1 MTETDPS
8 SLQQILSMVGWVP
21 TIIFPAA
28 TVVKLFAIARSG
40 RADGATALTWSL
52 FAVANVCLY
61 LTIGDWM
68 RPQVV
73 ISTLGTAV
81 LQVVVVALAL
91 KLRASSSA
99 SAAASAVSPATSAA
113 GDSAAR

>member
-28 TVVKLFAIARSG
+28 TVVKLFAIARRG
-40 RADGATALTWSL
+40 QADSATALTWSL

-61 LTIGDWM
+61 LTIGDWT

-99 SAAASAVSPATSAA
+99 PAAASTVSSATDTA
-113 GDSAAR
+113 GDSTAR

>member
-21 TIIFPAA
+21 TVIFPAA
-28 TVVKLFAIARSG
+28 TVVKLFALARRG
-40 RADGATALTWSL
+40 HADGTVALTWSL

-61 LTIGDWM
+61 LTIGEWT

-91 KLRASSSA
+91 RLRASNPT
-99 SAAASAVSPATSAA
+99 AAAAGAVTPAATGAS
-113 GDSAAR
+113 DSAAR

>member
-1 MTETDPS
+1 MTETDTS

-28 TVVKLFAIARSG
+28 TVVKLLAIARSG
-40 RADGATALTWSL
+40 RSDGATALTWSL
-52 FAVANVCLY
+52 FVVANVCLY
-61 LTIGDWM
+61 LTIGDWT

-81 LQVVVVALAL
+81 LQVVVVVLAL

-99 SAAASAVSPATSAA
+99 PAATTPVSPARGA
-113 GDSAAR
+113 GGAQ

>member
-1 MTETDPS
+1 
-8 SLQQILSMVGWVP
+8 V
-21 TIIFPAA
+21 IFPAA
-28 TVVKLFAIARSG
+28 TVVKLFALARRG
-40 RADGATALTWSL
+40 HADGTVAVTWSL

-61 LTIGDWM
+61 LTIGEWT

-91 KLRASSSA
+91 RLRASKPTA
-99 SAAASAVSPATSAA
+99 AAAGAVTSAATGA

>member
-21 TIIFPAA
+21 TVIFPAA
-28 TVVKLFAIARSG
+28 TVVKLFALARRG
-40 RADGATALTWSL
+40 HADGATALTWSL

-61 LTIGDWM
+61 LTIGDWT

-91 KLRASSSA
+91 RFRASKPTT
-99 SAAASAVSPATSAA
+99 AAPGTVTSAA
-113 GDSAAR
+113 SGAGDSVAR

>member
-61 LTIGDWM
+61 LTIGDWT

-81 LQVVVVALAL
+81 LQVVVALAL

>member
-28 TVVKLFAIARSG
+28 TIVKLISLARRG
-40 RADGATALTWSL
+40 RSDGTTALTWSL
-52 FAVANVCLY
+52 FAIANVCLY
-61 LTIGDWM
+61 LTIGDWT

-73 ISTLGTAV
+73 ISTVGTAV
-81 LQVVVVALAL
+81 LQVVVVVLAL
-91 KLRASSSA
+91 RLRAFPSI
-99 SAAASAVSPATSAA
+99 AATAPAVTPAPAA
-113 GDSAAR
+113 GADSAAR

>member
-21 TIIFPAA
+21 TVIFPAA
-28 TVVKLFAIARSG
+28 TVVKLFALARRG
-40 RADGATALTWSL
+40 HADGTVALTWSL

-61 LTIGDWM
+61 LTIGEWT

-81 LQVVVVALAL
+81 LQVVVALAL
-91 KLRASSSA
+91 RLRASNPT
-99 SAAASAVSPATSAA
+99 AAAVGAVTPAATGT

>member
-21 TIIFPAA
+21 TVIFPAA
-28 TVVKLFAIARSG
+28 TVVKLFALARRG
-40 RADGATALTWSL
+40 HADGTVALTWSL

-61 LTIGDWM
+61 LTIGEWT

-81 LQVVVVALAL
+81 LQVVVALAL
-91 KLRASSSA
+91 RLRASNPT
-99 SAAASAVSPATSAA
+99 AAAAGAVTPAATGAS
-113 GDSAAR
+113 DSAAR

>member
-21 TIIFPAA
+21 TVIFPAA
-28 TVVKLFAIARSG
+28 TVVKLFAIARRG

-61 LTIGDWM
+61 LTIGEWT

-91 KLRASSSA
+91 RLRATNSKA
-99 SAAASAVSPATSAA
+99 TATGAVSPVAPGT
-113 GDSAAR
+113 GDSTAR